1 MKWLKSAGIGVLG
14 SIVMFAL
21 MMLGIHVTGIA
32 PFNLPPSAA
41 FLESIRLNIGPLA
54 LMTHLGYGAS
64 WSIIL
69 LALYKNQVSTKNGII
84 LASLLWLFMMIVY
97 SPIIGWGF
105 FGFGKVS
112 TLDPSASLYLESGP
126 KYLIMTLVLH
136 LIYGGII
143 GWGNASWVTY
153 NGAS

>member
-105 FGFGKVS
+105 FGFGTES
-112 TLDPSASLYLESGP
+112 TLDPSAPLYLESGP
-126 KYLIMTLVLH
+126 KYLIMTPVLH

-153 NGAS
+153 KDAS